1 MNDKVLFAL
10 VLALGITV
18 PGVADF
24 ALSQLGYEGLGA
36 IAWAAGYAGAVLLVW
51 AVWLRPLEFDP
62 GAGDTGYEESE
73 GEA

>member
-1 MNDKVLFAL
+1 MNDKALFAL
-10 VLALGITV
+10 VLAFGIAV

-36 IAWAAGYAGAVLLVW
+36 IAWAVGYAGAILLIW